1 MPARC
6 SAKCALLS
14 KTRPAQ
20 NFVLCWILL
29 NPTTIRFLPSS
40 SSTSCPVCFH
50 AQLNPYASEFED
62 GRRGESFTSLGNE
75 RKKLSVGLEGNQRPQ
90 SGKIG
95 RSSVNSSTLLRPY
108 ISSKKNNGYFL
119 PRLSASVEMKILR
132 PEIPRNENAASSDS
146 FRDNGHLVNNCCWIK
161 LN

>member
-6 SAKCALLS
+6 FAKCALLS

-20 NFVLCWILL
+20 NFVLNSLKSHYNKIPPKL
-29 NPTTIRFLPSS
+29 S

-50 AQLNPYASEFED
+50 AQLNPYAGVFED
-62 GRRGESFTSLGNE
+62 GRRGESFTSLGNG
-75 RKKLSVGLEGNQRPQ
+75 RKKLSVDWKGNQRPQ
-90 SGKIG
+90 GGKIG
-95 RSSVNSSTLLRPY
+95 RSLENSSTLLRPH

-146 FRDNGHLVNNCCWIK
+146 FRDNGRLANNCY
-161 LN
+161 